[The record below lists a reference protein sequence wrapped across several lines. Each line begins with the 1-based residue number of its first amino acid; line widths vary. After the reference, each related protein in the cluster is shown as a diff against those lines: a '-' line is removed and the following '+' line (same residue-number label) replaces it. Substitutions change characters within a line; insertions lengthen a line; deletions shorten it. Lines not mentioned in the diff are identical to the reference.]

1 MEDGSR
7 KHAER
12 LGTHRGGAQ
21 EDRPHEAGDVHGE
34 EGEAGQGRHHPR
46 VHGAEGQR
54 RSRHEQIQHDQG
66 EFFRARA
73 FSPALPP
80 RADANVFSL
89 ARSLARGPQNRRN
102 NPDRME
108 IKKYNKY
115 LKKHTLH
122 REIKK

>member
-1 MEDGSR
+1 MVLGSMPS
-7 KHAER
+7 A
-12 LGTHRGGAQ
+12 LGRTA
-21 EDRPHEAGDVHGE
+21 VV
-34 EGEAGQGRHHPR
+34 PR
-46 VHGAEGQR
+46 RTAPTRQVTCMAKKGKQVRVVITLECTEQKASGVPGM
-54 RSRHEQIQHDQG
+54 SRYNTTKVSSSA
-66 EFFRARA
+66 RARA